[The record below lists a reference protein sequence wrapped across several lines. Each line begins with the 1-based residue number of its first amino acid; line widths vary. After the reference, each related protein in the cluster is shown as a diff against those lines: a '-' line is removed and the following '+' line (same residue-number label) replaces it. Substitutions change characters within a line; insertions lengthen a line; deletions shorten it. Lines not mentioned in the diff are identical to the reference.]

1 MNNIVKFKKTEI
13 GMVPEDWDVRKLG
26 EVADII
32 KGLSYKGKN
41 LTDKSDLILLNLKN
55 ISAGGGFKD
64 TGIKYY
70 NGEFKDSHTVKY
82 GDIIVALTDL
92 TQKGDVV
99 GSPAIVPHLEYKCI
113 ISMDLAKLKPKE
125 KVGIINKFLY
135 YLLLSHYFKGYCR
148 AHSTGTTVL
157 HLKTE
162 DIKNF
167 KFGLPP
173 LKEQQKIAEILSSLD
188 EKIELNIKMNK
199 TLEEIAKT
207 IFKRW
212 FINFEFPN
220 EEGKPYKS
228 SGGEFINSELG
239 EIPKGWRVGKI
250 KEFGKVITGKTPT
263 TKDKENFGNKYPF
276 IKIPDMNDT
285 YTILTSTYL
294 SEKGRELMKNR
305 ELPPNSICVSC
316 IATVGLVSL
325 TAENISFTNQQ
336 INSIVCNEEISPY
349 FVYLYMKILKNHI
362 ENLGMGGTATLNV
375 NKKVFEN
382 IKIILPEQKIL
393 NKFHKI
399 VNPIF
404 SKILNNQ
411 KEIQTLT
418 KIRDTLLPKLIT
430 GKIRVKV

>member
-1 MNNIVKFKKTEI
+1 MTIKIPDGWEI
-13 GMVPEDWDVRKLG
+13 IELDKLG
-26 EVADII
+26 EVKTGKGTKKLKSGRYKII
-32 KGLSYKGKN
+32 GSNGLLGY
-41 LTDKSDLILLNLKN
+41 TDKEEFLEQGPLIFTGRVGTIGQINRINNEKVWLSDNTLYFKTDNPILLDFVYYSLKRINFSYLNVGSTQPLVKQSDFKKICIPIPTNKKEIRNIAKILSDL
-55 ISAGGGFKD
+55 
-64 TGIKYY
+64 
-70 NGEFKDSHTVKY
+70 DS
-82 GDIIVALTDL
+82 
-92 TQKGDVV
+92 
-99 GSPAIVPHLEYKCI
+99 
-113 ISMDLAKLKPKE
+113 
-125 KVGIINKFLY
+125 
-135 YLLLSHYFKGYCR
+135 
-148 AHSTGTTVL
+148 
-157 HLKTE
+157 
-162 DIKNF
+162 
-167 KFGLPP
+167 
-173 LKEQQKIAEILSSLD
+173 
-188 EKIELNIKMNK
+188 KIELLEKENEI
-199 TLEEIAKT
+199 LEEMAKT

-212 FINFEFPN
+212 FIDFEFPN

-276 IKIPDMNDT
+276 IKIPDMNNT
-285 YTILTSTYL
+285 HTILTNTYL

-362 ENLGMGGTATLNV
+362 ENLGRGGTATLNI

-382 IKIILPEQKIL
+382 IKIRLPEQKIL